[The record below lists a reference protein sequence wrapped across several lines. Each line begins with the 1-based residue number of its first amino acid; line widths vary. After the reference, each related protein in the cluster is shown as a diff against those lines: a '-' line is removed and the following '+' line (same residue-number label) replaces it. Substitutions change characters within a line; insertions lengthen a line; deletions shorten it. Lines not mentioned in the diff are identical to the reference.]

1 VDSPAKF
8 KKKIGCIGAGYVG
21 GPTMAVIAAMCPDY
35 KVTVVDI
42 SEQRIAAWQSDSL
55 PIYEPGLLEVVQ
67 KARGRNLFFST
78 DVDAAIRESD
88 IVFVSVNTPTKTFGE
103 GAGKAADL
111 QYWEETARTI
121 VRVSQSDKIIVEKST
136 LPVRTADA
144 MARIL
149 NANDK
154 GIHFEVASNPEF
166 LAEGTAVED
175 LKNPGRVLIG
185 TRDTPSGL
193 AARKELVDIYANW
206 VDVSKIIT
214 SNVWSAEL
222 SKLVANAFLAQRIS
236 SINSISALCE
246 KTEADIGEVAY
257 AIGTDHRIGS
267 KFLNASVGFGGSCF
281 KKDILNLVYICEFY
295 GLHEVAQY
303 WESVVKMNNYQMHRF
318 VQNMVYAMFST
329 VSRKKIV
336 LFGFAFKADTG
347 DTRESPALYVVKKLV
362 DEQARIVITDPKALD
377 NARRDLQDCTKYI
390 TFEQDPYAAA
400 KGAHALALLTEWEEY
415 KHLDYQKIFDSMIQP
430 AFLFDGRNT
439 LDHRKLFDIGF
450 NVYPIGKPPL
460 LHI

>member
-1 VDSPAKF
+1 VSSTTQF
-8 KKKIGCIGAGYVG
+8 KKRIGCIGAGYVG

-35 KVTVVDI
+35 KITVVDI
-42 SEQRIAAWQSDSL
+42 SEQRIAAWQTDDL

-78 DVDAAIRESD
+78 DVDATIRESD
-88 IVFVSVNTPTKTFGE
+88 IIFVSVNTPTKTFGE

-111 QYWEETARTI
+111 QYWEETARNI
-121 VRVSQSDKIIVEKST
+121 LRVSTSDKIIVEKST

-166 LAEGTAVED
+166 LAEGTAIED
-175 LKNPGRVLIG
+175 LMSPGRVLIG
-185 TRDTPSGL
+185 TRETKRGL
-193 AARKELVDIYANW
+193 AAREELVAIYTNW
-206 VDVSKIIT
+206 VDPSKIIT

-246 KTEADIGEVAY
+246 KTEADIKEVSY

-303 WESVVKMNNYQMHRF
+303 WESVVKMNDYQINRF
-318 VQNMVYAMFST
+318 VLNMVRAMFST

-347 DTRESPALYVVKKLV
+347 DTRESPAIYVAKKLV
-362 DEQARIVITDPKALD
+362 DEQARLVITDPKALD
-377 NARRDLQDCTKYI
+377 NARKELYDCGKNI
-390 TFEQDPYAAA
+390 EFEHDPYVAAQ
-400 KGAHALALLTEWEEY
+400 GAHALALLTEWDVY
-415 KHLDYQKIFDSMIQP
+415 KHLDYEKIFQSMEKP
-430 AFLFDGRNT
+430 AFLFDGRNI

-450 NVYPIGKPPL
+450 NVFPVGKPPL